1 MKDGSVGGRKVCV
14 DSYGHRKGIR
24 ERNGD
29 GEGGEGVVGKTFGS
43 WGFLV
48 TSGRGQGGTGDGF
61 RMW

>member
-1 MKDGSVGGRKVCV
+1 MCR

-24 ERNGD
+24 GRNGD

-48 TSGRGQGGTGDGF
+48 TSGRGRGGTGDGF